1 MSLVDSACEIE
12 SELTFFLNS
21 FTARQVSL
29 QQTEL
34 PSRMLLSGSRGVG
47 GVLISAPSHVEL
59 DLFDLEE
66 DEDVSDDDD
75 DNEE

>member
-1 MSLVDSACEIE
+1 M
-12 SELTFFLNS
+12 
-21 FTARQVSL
+21 

-75 DNEE
+75 DDDEE